1 MSLAI
6 GNLTSGDRKG
16 WKRRAE
22 DRLQVLATPEKRR
35 LKDADHVPMRRSP
48 RLQSNIPQDSAYTS
62 ESQDGLFLTSPH
74 QSPEIFDKKILYD
87 PVKLS
92 VKINKEE
99 LLDPGK
105 LISNIATFE
114 SSKFLIELSLI
125 GISSDKNSGPRAR
138 TYLKIKVEDTRSPPY
153 SVRIETTAVTS
164 SGKYVSVPETSF
176 DNIDTKEWNFF
187 MLCLA
192 TEEELDQMEGNTLT
206 LHYKLTITP

>member
-1 MSLAI
+1 M
-6 GNLTSGDRKG
+6 
-16 WKRRAE
+16 E
-22 DRLQVLATPEKRR
+22 
-35 LKDADHVPMRRSP
+35 
-48 RLQSNIPQDSAYTS
+48 
-62 ESQDGLFLTSPH
+62 
-74 QSPEIFDKKILYD
+74 
-87 PVKLS
+87 
-92 VKINKEE
+92 INKEE

-105 LISNIATFE
+105 FISNIATFE

-138 TYLKIKVEDTRSPPY
+138 TYLKIKVEDTRSTPY
-153 SVRIETTAVTS
+153 SLRIETTAVTS
-164 SGKYVSVPETSF
+164 SGKYVSVPEASF

>member
-6 GNLTSGDRKG
+6 GNLTGGDRKG
-16 WKRRAE
+16 LKRRANG
-22 DRLQVLATPEKRR
+22 RLQVLATPEKRR
-35 LKDADHVPMRRSP
+35 LKDADHVPKRRSP
-48 RLQSNIPQDSAYTS
+48 RLQSNIPQDCAYTS
-62 ESQDGLFLTSPH
+62 ERQDRLFLTSPLR
-74 QSPEIFDKKILYD
+74 SPEIFNKKTLYD

-105 LISNIATFE
+105 LISIATFE

-153 SVRIETTAVTS
+153 SVRIETTAVLST
-164 SGKYVSVPETSF
+164 GKYVSVPEASF

>member
-1 MSLAI
+1 MALAI
-6 GNLTSGDRKG
+6 GNLTSGDRNKG
-16 WKRRAE
+16 MKRIAE
-22 DRLQVLATPEKRR
+22 DSLQVLATPKKRR
-35 LKDADHVPMRRSP
+35 LKGGDLGRRRRSP
-48 RLQSNIPQDSAYTS
+48 RLLFNKLQDAYAS
-62 ESQDGLFLTSPH
+62 ESQGILYLASPH
-74 QSPEIFDKKILYD
+74 QSPEIFDKKIYE
-87 PVKLS
+87 PVKLN
-92 VKINKEE
+92 VEINKEE

-138 TYLKIKVEDTRSPPY
+138 TYLKIKVEDTRSTPY
-153 SVRIETTAVTS
+153 SLRIETTAVTS

-176 DNIDTKEWNFF
+176 DNIDTKKWNFF